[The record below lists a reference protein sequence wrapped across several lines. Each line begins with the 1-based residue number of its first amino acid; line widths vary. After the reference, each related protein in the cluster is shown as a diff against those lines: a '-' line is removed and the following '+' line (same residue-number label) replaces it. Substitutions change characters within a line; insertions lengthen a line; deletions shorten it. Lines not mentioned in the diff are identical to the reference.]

1 MNPTPLSENGRWI
14 VTCQD
19 TDDGTGDLIIPLPDD
34 LLAAIGL
41 TGGDKLNMEVHS
53 DGTITLTPVR
63 YQHDVET
70 LLGVLADLYHVCG
83 MLDAKVEVL
92 DQIMAALNGE
102 PLPHESLGPY
112 AALDPD
118 GGCPVDDT
126 D

>member
-1 MNPTPLSENGRWI
+1 MNPTPDPENKRWI

-19 TDDGTGDLIIPLPDD
+19 AADGTGDVIVPLPED

-41 TGGDKLNMEVHS
+41 ACGDKLNMEKQP

-70 LLGVLADLYHVCG
+70 LLSVLADLYHVCG

-112 AALDPD
+112 ADPDPD
-118 GGCPVDDT
+118 GWVPVADT

>member
-19 TDDGTGDLIIPLPDD
+19 TDDGTGDLIIHLPDD

-41 TGGDKLNMEVHS
+41 TGGDKLNMEIHS

-112 AALDPD
+112 AAPDPA
-118 GGCPVDDT
+118 GGVPAS
-126 D
+126 